1 MPGDRGAGPD
11 AACEFEYEVVVE
23 GSILLATSFGGAL
36 SCSASCSVVCIFW
49 LTILLDA
56 ALVVAALKRWWGVQ
70 EDDDKEGA
78 AVGDALELGPAS
90 FEDHEEGDV
99 SLVQGGLLVC
109 C

>member
-1 MPGDRGAGPD
+1 MPGERGAGPD
-11 AACEFEYEVVVE
+11 AACELECEIVFE
-23 GSILLATSFGGAL
+23 GNILFATSLGGAL
-36 SCSASCSVVCIFW
+36 NCIASCAVVCIFW
-49 LTILLDA
+49 LTIVLDA

-99 SLVQGGLLVC
+99 SLVQGGL
-109 C
+109 